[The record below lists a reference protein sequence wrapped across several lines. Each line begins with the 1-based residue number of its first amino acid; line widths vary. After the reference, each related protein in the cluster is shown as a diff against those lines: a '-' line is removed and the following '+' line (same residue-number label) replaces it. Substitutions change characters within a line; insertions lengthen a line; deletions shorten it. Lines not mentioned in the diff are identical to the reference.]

1 MNDTEKAA
9 RLEELRKLNNDSRFQ
24 ALLVDMVEL
33 ECQLDDLRQLPKYRV
48 NPNNSAEVKIS
59 PAFYAYQK
67 SLSAYKEIV
76 KVLIKSTQGDDED
89 LRQDPGIRPLQAYDD
104 YPSRR
109 VPRVHDAL
117 RLSARR

>member
-9 RLEELRKLNNDSRFQ
+9 RLEELRKLNNDTRVQ
-24 ALLVDMVEL
+24 ALIVDMVEL

-76 KVLIKSTQGDDED
+76 KVLIKSTQGDDEEISP
-89 LRQDPGIRPLQAYDD
+89 LREYLKTIEGKKG
-104 YPSRR
+104 
-109 VPRVHDAL
+109 VGV
-117 RLSARR
+117 